1 MASTR
6 NADPITAQLDT
17 TQRDATCRVLQQ
29 SLVDLVHLHLAA
41 KQVHW
46 NVVGPA
52 FRTVHLQLDEL
63 VATARGF
70 ADQIAERS
78 AALGV
83 PADGRTST
91 IGDTSVVP
99 EPEPGWCQDTAV
111 ISYVV
116 SALDHVIRRLRAAVD
131 ETDKTDQVTQDLLI
145 EATGALE
152 KAHWMWQA
160 QLTGR

>member
-1 MASTR
+1 MT
-6 NADPITAQLDT
+6 
-17 TQRDATCRVLQQ
+17 
-29 SLVDLVHLHLAA
+29 
-41 KQVHW
+41 
-46 NVVGPA
+46 
-52 FRTVHLQLDEL
+52 
-63 VATARGF
+63 
-70 ADQIAERS
+70 
-78 AALGV
+78 
-83 PADGRTST
+83 RTSA

-111 ISYVV
+111 IRYVV
-116 SALDHVIRRLRAAVD
+116 SVLDQVIRRLRAAVD